1 MKHLLFGGVKFNSVA
16 GDVGVLVFRLFTGLS
31 LALAHGWGKVPP
43 SEAFMQRVAGM
54 GFPAESAWLT
64 MLTEFVGGI
73 ALALGLATRPVAF
86 AILLNFIVVVF
97 IAHAADPYQRK
108 ELPAMFLAASVMFLF
123 LGAGRFSLDRL
134 LKK

>member
-1 MKHLLFGGVKFNSVA
+1 MKNVLFGGVRFNSAA
-16 GDVGVLVFRLFTGLS
+16 GDFGLLVFRVFTGLS
-31 LALAHGWGKVPP
+31 LALAHGWGKLPP
-43 SEAFMQRVAGM
+43 SDAFMQRVAAM

-64 MLTEFVGGI
+64 MLTELVGGI

-97 IAHAADPYQRK
+97 VAHAADPYQSK
-108 ELPAMFLAASVMFLF
+108 ELGAMFLAASVMFVLV
-123 LGAGRFSLDRL
+123 GAGRFSVDRL